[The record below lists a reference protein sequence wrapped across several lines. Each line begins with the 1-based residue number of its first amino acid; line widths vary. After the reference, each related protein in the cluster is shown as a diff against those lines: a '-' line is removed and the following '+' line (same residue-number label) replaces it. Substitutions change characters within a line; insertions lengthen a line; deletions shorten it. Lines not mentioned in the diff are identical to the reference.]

1 MVYYTTHFA
10 AVQDLPTCGSVL
22 PRILSQSGELA
33 RFVGAQSAPAGGQCP
48 PLLIIPL
55 ECWQTQK
62 AGCGLLG
69 LLSYCAYLPHD
80 FEGVVFSGLNLMAL
94 VPSARFFTENTS
106 KPLHLINCP
115 VYMRTRKPRVFLTF
129 SRFGKVIQVAF
140 GHFLYFCAQF
150 PFRMA
155 INRRKEVKR
164 DKSKRGKD
172 KKEKAG
178 VGVQYIF
185 DSRGRKKGRRM
196 GPHRLKLSY
205 HT

>member
-1 MVYYTTHFA
+1 MRPCSGGVGSLSVTT
-10 AVQDLPTCGSVL
+10 
-22 PRILSQSGELA
+22 E
-33 RFVGAQSAPAGGQCP
+33 
-48 PLLIIPL
+48 PL

-62 AGCGLLG
+62 AGCGFLG